1 LLYRANRQAAE
12 WHMPVPV
19 LVVSSR
25 KHGVPHIHH
34 QPKGQGRQ
42 TALSSDCLW
51 QAMTTI
57 QSLDQAEVGEAI
69 IPFDS
74 CLCFP
79 YSSSLTLVSPIPS
92 PRDTTSSH
100 HTNSIVLI
108 PAKTEQ
114 EGATAL
120 RPASPKTRDLD
131 FTPLF
136 PALPPRLAALPCAR
150 GPAGAL
156 ITCSG
161 PDLSLLGWLKQE
173 LACFSL

>member
-1 LLYRANRQAAE
+1 
-12 WHMPVPV
+12 M
-19 LVVSSR
+19 VVSSLR

-34 QPKGQGRQ
+34 QPKGQGKQ

-51 QAMTTI
+51 QAMTVI
-57 QSLDQAEVGEAI
+57 QSLDQAEVGEVML
-69 IPFDS
+69 PFDS
-74 CLCFP
+74 CFCFP
-79 YSSSLTLVSPIPS
+79 LLIFLSLVSLTPS
-92 PRDTTSSH
+92 PRGTTFSHDSIDTCKNRTGRRH
-100 HTNSIVLI
+100 CT
-108 PAKTEQ
+108 PARLAQK
-114 EGATAL
+114 
-120 RPASPKTRDLD
+120 RHLD

-150 GPAGAL
+150 GTAGAL